1 MLKIGI
7 TGNIGSGKTTVS
19 HIFEILGIPLFYSDE
34 QAKLLMIND
43 EELIT
48 QIKETF
54 GKDSYFEDHTLNRKY
69 IAQIV
74 FNNETELA
82 KLNSFVHPAV
92 FRLFNNWV
100 QSHKNA
106 PYVLKEAALMFESGS
121 NKLCDK
127 IILVKAPLENR
138 LKRVALRD
146 NVSFQEVE
154 LRNSKQ
160 MNEEKKA
167 LLADYIIENKE
178 NQLLI
183 PQVLALHQTFL
194 QIANQF

>member
-19 HIFEILGIPLFYSDE
+19 HIFEILGIPVFYSDE
-34 QAKLLMIND
+34 EAKLLMVTD
-43 EELIT
+43 PELIT
-48 QIKETF
+48 HIKVAF
-54 GKDSYFEDHTLNRKY
+54 GHDSYFEDHSLNRKY

-92 FRLFNNWV
+92 FRSFKKWV
-100 QSHKNA
+100 LNHQSA

-138 LKRVALRD
+138 LKRVAMRD
-146 NVSFQEVE
+146 KVSFQEAE
-154 LRNSKQ
+154 LRNSRQ